1 MKKPLTPPTNR
12 SVPARSASNTWH
24 LLACLSLLTAVLAL
38 ITFPQPAAAETAGAR
53 ARRAKA
59 WRADNTVWRGI
70 HLALNSDA
78 DADALGASLPHL
90 RSVGVNVVVVEVNY
104 HFEFKAHPELR
115 DGSVVTKARAQ
126 ALAGLARTLGIRLIP
141 QLNCLGHQSWKKTTA
156 PLLTKHPEFDE
167 TPGQFPG
174 NEGIYCRSWC
184 PQHPGVNPIVFALID
199 ELVEAFGADAFHVGM
214 DEVFLIASEHCPRCK
229 GGDPAKLFA
238 KTINDLHQH
247 LVGKR
252 KLEMLLWGDRLLDA
266 KALGYSEWEAAKNG
280 TAGALAL
287 IPKGIVICDWHY
299 GKQAKYPSVPWLL
312 EQGFQVWP
320 SGWQPLEASKAFSDF
335 ARQESNA
342 RMLGYLCTTWGKVPI
357 AGMAEWPPVMQVLHD
372 WDSR

>member
-1 MKKPLTPPTNR
+1 M
-12 SVPARSASNTWH
+12 
-24 LLACLSLLTAVLAL
+24 VLAL
-38 ITFPQPAAAETAGAR
+38 VTCPPPAAAETAGAR

-59 WRADNTVWRGI
+59 WRAENTVWRGV

-78 DADALGASLPHL
+78 DANALGASLSSL

-115 DGSVVTKARAQ
+115 DGSIVTKARAQ
-126 ALAGLARTLGIRLIP
+126 ALAGMARTLGIRLIP
-141 QLNCLGHQSWKKTTA
+141 QLNCLGHQSWKQTTA
-156 PLLTKHPEFDE
+156 PLLAEYPEFDE

-184 PQHPGVNPIVFALID
+184 PQHPGVNPIVLALID
-199 ELVEAFGADAFHVGM
+199 ELMEAFGADAFHVGM

-238 KTINDLHQH
+238 KAVNDLHQH

-252 KLEMLLWGDRLLDA
+252 KLEMLMWGDRLLDA
-266 KALGYSEWEAAKNG
+266 KVLGYSEWEAAKNG

-287 IPKGIVICDWHY
+287 IPKDIVICDWHY

-312 EQGFQVWP
+312 EQGFQVWA
-320 SGWQPLEASKAFSDF
+320 SGWQPLEATKAFSDF

-357 AGMAEWPPVMQVLHD
+357 AGIAEWPPVMQVLHA
-372 WDSR
+372 WESR

>member
-1 MKKPLTPPTNR
+1 LVCLT
-12 SVPARSASNTWH
+12 
-24 LLACLSLLTAVLAL
+24 LLAAVLTL
-38 ITFPQPAAAETAGAR
+38 VGSPQPAAAETANAR

-59 WRADNTVWRGI
+59 WRADNTVWRGV
-70 HLALNSDA
+70 HLAMSSDA
-78 DADALGASLPHL
+78 DADTLGAALPHL

-141 QLNCLGHQSWKKTTA
+141 QLNCLGHQSWKQTTA
-156 PLLTKHPEFDE
+156 PLLAKHPEFDE

-174 NEGIYCRSWC
+174 NQGIYCRSWC
-184 PQHPGVNPIVFALID
+184 PQHPGVNLVVFALID
-199 ELVEAFGADAFHVGM
+199 ELMEAFGADAFHVGM

-229 GGDPAKLFA
+229 GGDPAKLLA
-238 KTINDLHQH
+238 KAINDLHGH

-287 IPKGIVICDWHY
+287 IPKDIVICDWHY
-299 GKQAKYPSVPWLL
+299 GNQAKYPSVPWLL

-320 SGWQPLEASKAFSDF
+320 SGWQPLEASKAFSNF
-335 ARQESNA
+335 ALQESHA
-342 RMLGYLCTTWGKVPI
+342 RMLGFLCTTWGKVPI

-372 WDSR
+372 WEAR